1 MNLGEVNNA
10 LNHKIV
16 SGSDYTWNCYPNAR
30 YMEYES
36 DHAHI
41 SVIFSTVNQEVYE
54 AEVSIKRDA
63 WIEDMRPYRWLNPDS
78 KDFMI
83 AESVQKNV
91 DWQIAWDDVKWI
103 DLDVYQDFIEKAVA
117 IFNGKDF
124 DKRVQMEL
132 DLDDDT
138 LLKLAK
144 GAHDRDITINKY
156 IEEILQYTIDQ
167 YKSTE
172 SV

>member
-1 MNLGEVNNA
+1 
-10 LNHKIV
+10 
-16 SGSDYTWNCYPNAR
+16 
-30 YMEYES
+30 
-36 DHAHI
+36 
-41 SVIFSTVNQEVYE
+41 
-54 AEVSIKRDA
+54 
-63 WIEDMRPYRWLNPDS
+63 
-78 KDFMI
+78 MI
-83 AESVQKNV
+83 AEAKERNV
-91 DWQIAWDDVKWI
+91 KWRKAWDDIKYI
-103 DLDVYQDFIEKAVA
+103 DLDVYQDFIEKAIA